1 MNDLSPKERLLNTL
15 NGIKTDRPPVI
26 CTGGMMNA
34 AIVDVMTKSGHT
46 LPAAH
51 FQAELMAELAA
62 DVREETGFENFG
74 IPFCMT
80 VEAEVLGSV
89 INFGTLECEPK
100 IEKELFPSVREV
112 VYREIGEMLGCGRI
126 KTVAEAGYRLAKM
139 NGDVPVI
146 GSLTGPVS
154 TSASLVD
161 PMRFFREMRKDRENT
176 HRVIS
181 YVSEFL
187 VAFARLLV
195 EGGASAICIGD
206 PTATGE
212 ILGPRFFDEYAVE
225 YLNRVIDGIHEI
237 GVPVILHICGDMKAV
252 KPLIPKLKADALS
265 TDAIV
270 NLRTLKEE
278 FPGLTTMG
286 NVSTY
291 LLEFGDPDKVARQT
305 EGLVKDGVDIISP
318 ACGLSTSTGLANI
331 TAMTGLVKEMK

>member
-1 MNDLSPKERLLNTL
+1 MNDLSPKERLLSAL
-15 NGIKTDRPPVI
+15 KGVKTDRPPVI

-34 AIVDVMTKSGHT
+34 AIVEVMTKSGHT

-51 FQAELMAELAA
+51 FQAELLAELAA
-62 DVREETGFENFG
+62 DVRQETGFENFG

-80 VEAEVLGSV
+80 VEAEVLGSG

-100 IEKELFPSVREV
+100 IEKERFPSVSEV
-112 VYREIGEMLGCGRI
+112 DYRDIGGMLDCGRI
-126 KTVAEAGYRLAKM
+126 RTVADAGYRLAKM

-146 GSLTGPVS
+146 GSITGPVS
-154 TSASLVD
+154 TSASIVD
-161 PMRFFREMRKDRENT
+161 PMRFFRDMRKDRENT

-212 ILGPRFFDEYAVE
+212 ILGPKFFEEYALE
-225 YLNRVIDGIHEI
+225 YLNRVTDGIHEI

-265 TDAIV
+265 TDAMV
-270 NLRTLKEE
+270 NLRQLKEE
-278 FPGLTTMG
+278 FPGLITMG

-291 LLEFGDPDKVARQT
+291 LLEFGEPDKVARQT
-305 EGLVKDGVDIISP
+305 EGLVRDGVDIISP

-331 TAMTGLVKEMK
+331 TAMTGRVKEKI